1 MKKGRFKLIVDSK
14 WFWISIG
21 VIAATGSGV
30 GIYLLLT
37 QDEEEDQKLIEYS
50 YLSAKF
56 DKYFNVKVAY
66 NNDQKAFLTQ
76 DELDAFIVR
85 LKDELPYGPEV
96 IALNDIVIDDRNF
109 ISKDNNGVFL
119 GAVNK
124 IFINTEGIR
133 DQLFGSKNIPLT
145 NEAYTEAKFEL
156 LMETIFHEYNHFIAH
171 SYLTSNPA
179 PRNGESTSSSKVVE
193 IKVNNDLNKEY
204 WNADFYNVWK
214 ENLYNDNVDKSQFSD
229 NTLLQANYDAKTIF
243 EEINIKGRHNLISS
257 INHDVFYPFKSFVQK
272 PDAITDN
279 DLNYYYSMEELFARK
294 MEQIS
299 FKPHYPIPSN
309 NKNGRVLIDGH
320 GWIRNED
327 HSYATGFLRDR
338 IMYENIKW
346 TSNNKGIQFYM
357 KDAPF
362 VPRVNHDN
370 DQSSSKETIPATE
383 IYNELMKIEGKT
395 DNIKISFIQ
404 FENNSK
410 VISTSEYHP
419 SINIGK
425 VKIGGFCDDDKKNKY
440 LGYWDNTKNKFIK
453 LADVRV
459 NKFNYKLKDAI
470 MGNYKNLNKNF
481 WTANTSIDVNKLTNK
496 ELYLF
501 NDKADKNKAEKITMK
516 QTKPRVISTYL
527 NQVSYS
533 SYQVYIDADGLI
545 KTTNPK
551 VAF

>member
-1 MKKGRFKLIVDSK
+1 MKKGMFKLIVDSK

-21 VIAATGSGV
+21 IIAATGSGV

-37 QDEEEDQKLIEYS
+37 QDEEKDQKLIEYS

-66 NNDQKAFLTQ
+66 NNDQEAFLTQ

-145 NEAYTEAKFEL
+145 NRAYTEAKFEL

-179 PRNGESTSSSKVVE
+179 PRNGESASSSKVVE
-193 IKVNNDLNKEY
+193 INVKNDLNKEY
-204 WNADFYNVWK
+204 WNADFYKVWK
-214 ENLYNDNVDKSQFSD
+214 ENLYNESVDKNNFSD
-229 NTLLQANYDAKTIF
+229 KTLLQANYDAKTIF
-243 EEINIKGRHNLISS
+243 EQINLKGNYNLISS
-257 INHDVFYPFKSFVQK
+257 INHDVFYPFKSYVK
-272 PDAITDN
+272 NSEPITDN

-299 FKPHYPIPSN
+299 FKPRYPIHYNNKSN
-309 NKNGRVLIDGH
+309 NPLIDGK
-320 GWIRNED
+320 GWIHNGD
-327 HSYATGFLRDR
+327 NSYATGFLRDR
-338 IMYENIKW
+338 IMYENIRW
-346 TSNNKGIQFYM
+346 NSDNKDMQFYM

-370 DQSSSKETIPATE
+370 TQSSSKETIPATE

-410 VISTSEYHP
+410 VISSSEYHP
-419 SINIGK
+419 SINIRK
-425 VKIGGFCDDDKKNKY
+425 VKIGGFCDGDKNKNKY
-440 LGYWDNTKNKFIK
+440 LGYWDRTKNKFIK

-470 MGNYKNLNKNF
+470 MGNYKDLNKNF
-481 WTANTSIDVNKLTNK
+481 WTANTSIDVDKLTNK

-501 NDKADKNKAEKITMK
+501 NDKGDINKAEKITIK
-516 QTKPRVISTYL
+516 ETKPRVISTYL
-527 NQVSYS
+527 NQGQISHW
-533 SYQVYIDADGLI
+533 SYQVYIDTEGLI
-545 KTTNPK
+545 KEANAK
-551 VAF
+551 